1 MQLIMKTL
9 RSKFREESVVTL
21 LFLSFFLVP
30 AFAQKN
36 EIDSGAREKEM
47 KLTAVIRAKLQE
59 GTVMLQSSLYRNC
72 TPCTPSIPQSLN
84 PARTDALIRTPGKSE
99 FQSVQ

>member
-72 TPCTPSIPQSLN
+72 TPSIPQSLN

>member
-9 RSKFREESVVTL
+9 RSKFREESVVTP
-21 LFLSFFLVP
+21 LFLSSFLVP

-36 EIDSGAREKEM
+36 EIDSGAREKKM

-59 GTVMLQSSLYRNC
+59 GTVMLQSSLGRNC
-72 TPCTPSIPQSLN
+72 TPSN
-84 PARTDALIRTPGKSE
+84 PAGPTDRRPD
-99 FQSVQ
+99 

>member
-36 EIDSGAREKEM
+36 EIDSGAREK
-47 KLTAVIRAKLQE
+47 R
-59 GTVMLQSSLYRNC
+59 R
-72 TPCTPSIPQSLN
+72 
-84 PARTDALIRTPGKSE
+84 
-99 FQSVQ
+99 